1 MERST
6 TEKQS
11 LPHGISLQDRKKL
24 SVSGVSDVA
33 NFDENQIIIVTQQG
47 TLFVRGGDLHV
58 DQLNLDA
65 REPADF
71 CAGCFNER
79 CRGECGVRTAEWN
92 FRRLCVRSGARRAV
106 RCVLATSSAPARRRT
121 DVSFG
126 CIVFHGMLRGAVCA
140 VCRHFSAA
148 HARIFADCHGNRR
161 RFLGIDRRAR
171 RAAVL

>member
-65 REPADF
+65 GELRISGRIDCMEYNDGGADGGF
-71 CAGCFNER
+71 L
-79 CRGECGVRTAEWN
+79 
-92 FRRLCVRSGARRAV
+92 RRL
-106 RCVLATSSAPARRRT
+106 
-121 DVSFG
+121 FQ
-126 CIVFHGMLRGAVCA
+126 
-140 VCRHFSAA
+140 
-148 HARIFADCHGNRR
+148 
-161 RFLGIDRRAR
+161 
-171 RAAVL
+171 

>member
-65 REPADF
+65 GELRISGRIDCMEYDDGGA
-71 CAGCFNER
+71 AGVFL
-79 CRGECGVRTAEWN
+79 
-92 FRRLCVRSGARRAV
+92 RRL
-106 RCVLATSSAPARRRT
+106 
-121 DVSFG
+121 FQ
-126 CIVFHGMLRGAVCA
+126 
-140 VCRHFSAA
+140 
-148 HARIFADCHGNRR
+148 
-161 RFLGIDRRAR
+161 
-171 RAAVL
+171 

>member
-65 REPADF
+65 GELRISGLIDCMEYDDGGA
-71 CAGCFNER
+71 AGGFL
-79 CRGECGVRTAEWN
+79 
-92 FRRLCVRSGARRAV
+92 RRL
-106 RCVLATSSAPARRRT
+106 
-121 DVSFG
+121 FQ
-126 CIVFHGMLRGAVCA
+126 
-140 VCRHFSAA
+140 
-148 HARIFADCHGNRR
+148 
-161 RFLGIDRRAR
+161 
-171 RAAVL
+171 

>member
-6 TEKQS
+6 AEKQS

-65 REPADF
+65 GELRISGRIDCMEYDDGGA
-71 CAGCFNER
+71 AGGFL
-79 CRGECGVRTAEWN
+79 
-92 FRRLCVRSGARRAV
+92 RRL
-106 RCVLATSSAPARRRT
+106 
-121 DVSFG
+121 FQ
-126 CIVFHGMLRGAVCA
+126 
-140 VCRHFSAA
+140 
-148 HARIFADCHGNRR
+148 
-161 RFLGIDRRAR
+161 
-171 RAAVL
+171 

>member
-6 TEKQS
+6 AEKQS

-65 REPADF
+65 
-71 CAGCFNER
+71 
-79 CRGECGVRTAEWN
+79 GELRISGRIDCMEYDDGGAVGG
-92 FRRLCVRSGARRAV
+92 FLRRL
-106 RCVLATSSAPARRRT
+106 
-121 DVSFG
+121 FQ
-126 CIVFHGMLRGAVCA
+126 
-140 VCRHFSAA
+140 
-148 HARIFADCHGNRR
+148 
-161 RFLGIDRRAR
+161 
-171 RAAVL
+171 

>member
-65 REPADF
+65 GELRISGMEYDDGGA
-71 CAGCFNER
+71 AGGFL
-79 CRGECGVRTAEWN
+79 
-92 FRRLCVRSGARRAV
+92 RRL
-106 RCVLATSSAPARRRT
+106 
-121 DVSFG
+121 FQ
-126 CIVFHGMLRGAVCA
+126 
-140 VCRHFSAA
+140 
-148 HARIFADCHGNRR
+148 
-161 RFLGIDRRAR
+161 
-171 RAAVL
+171 

>member
-6 TEKQS
+6 AEKQS

-65 REPADF
+65 
-71 CAGCFNER
+71 
-79 CRGECGVRTAEWN
+79 GELRISGRIDCMEYDDGGAASG
-92 FRRLCVRSGARRAV
+92 FLRRL
-106 RCVLATSSAPARRRT
+106 
-121 DVSFG
+121 FQ
-126 CIVFHGMLRGAVCA
+126 
-140 VCRHFSAA
+140 
-148 HARIFADCHGNRR
+148 
-161 RFLGIDRRAR
+161 
-171 RAAVL
+171 

>member
-6 TEKQS
+6 AEKQS

-65 REPADF
+65 GELRISGRIDCMEYDDGGAA
-71 CAGCFNER
+71 AGGFL
-79 CRGECGVRTAEWN
+79 
-92 FRRLCVRSGARRAV
+92 RRL
-106 RCVLATSSAPARRRT
+106 
-121 DVSFG
+121 FQ
-126 CIVFHGMLRGAVCA
+126 
-140 VCRHFSAA
+140 
-148 HARIFADCHGNRR
+148 
-161 RFLGIDRRAR
+161 
-171 RAAVL
+171 

>member
-65 REPADF
+65 GELRISGRIDCMEYDDGGAA
-71 CAGCFNER
+71 AGGFL
-79 CRGECGVRTAEWN
+79 
-92 FRRLCVRSGARRAV
+92 RRL
-106 RCVLATSSAPARRRT
+106 
-121 DVSFG
+121 FQ
-126 CIVFHGMLRGAVCA
+126 
-140 VCRHFSAA
+140 
-148 HARIFADCHGNRR
+148 
-161 RFLGIDRRAR
+161 
-171 RAAVL
+171 

>member
-65 REPADF
+65 GELRISGRIDF
-71 CAGCFNER
+71 MEYDDGGAAGGFL
-79 CRGECGVRTAEWN
+79 
-92 FRRLCVRSGARRAV
+92 RRL
-106 RCVLATSSAPARRRT
+106 
-121 DVSFG
+121 FQ
-126 CIVFHGMLRGAVCA
+126 
-140 VCRHFSAA
+140 
-148 HARIFADCHGNRR
+148 
-161 RFLGIDRRAR
+161 
-171 RAAVL
+171 

>member
-6 TEKQS
+6 AEKQS

-65 REPADF
+65 
-71 CAGCFNER
+71 
-79 CRGECGVRTAEWN
+79 GELRISGRIDCMEYDDGGASGG
-92 FRRLCVRSGARRAV
+92 FLRRL
-106 RCVLATSSAPARRRT
+106 
-121 DVSFG
+121 FQ
-126 CIVFHGMLRGAVCA
+126 
-140 VCRHFSAA
+140 
-148 HARIFADCHGNRR
+148 
-161 RFLGIDRRAR
+161 
-171 RAAVL
+171 

>member
-65 REPADF
+65 
-71 CAGCFNER
+71 
-79 CRGECGVRTAEWN
+79 GE
-92 FRRLCVRSGARRAV
+92 
-106 RCVLATSSAPARRRT
+106 
-121 DVSFG
+121 
-126 CIVFHGMLRGAVCA
+126 LRI
-140 VCRHFSAA
+140 S
-148 HARIFADCHGNRR
+148 
-161 RFLGIDRRAR
+161 
-171 RAAVL
+171 

>member
-65 REPADF
+65 GELRISGHIDCMEYDDGGA
-71 CAGCFNER
+71 AGGFL
-79 CRGECGVRTAEWN
+79 
-92 FRRLCVRSGARRAV
+92 RRL
-106 RCVLATSSAPARRRT
+106 
-121 DVSFG
+121 FQ
-126 CIVFHGMLRGAVCA
+126 
-140 VCRHFSAA
+140 
-148 HARIFADCHGNRR
+148 
-161 RFLGIDRRAR
+161 
-171 RAAVL
+171 

>member
-6 TEKQS
+6 AEKQS

-65 REPADF
+65 GELRISGRIDCMEYDGGA
-71 CAGCFNER
+71 AGGFL
-79 CRGECGVRTAEWN
+79 
-92 FRRLCVRSGARRAV
+92 RRL
-106 RCVLATSSAPARRRT
+106 
-121 DVSFG
+121 FQ
-126 CIVFHGMLRGAVCA
+126 
-140 VCRHFSAA
+140 
-148 HARIFADCHGNRR
+148 
-161 RFLGIDRRAR
+161 
-171 RAAVL
+171 